1 MFSRIKF
8 PKPCSELEKDQGFP
22 HHSFDYLRST
32 DVMKCCVPSGYGGQ
46 GWGSHYGNSD
56 VLELLWEI
64 GAYDLSVGRI
74 FEGHV
79 NALLLVDTYGSDD
92 QKQRY
97 FEEAAN
103 GVLFGVWNSEFPD
116 DALILDAEGTDLILQ
131 GAKVFCSGAGH
142 VDRPIVTAEG
152 PDGRQMLILTMEDY
166 SLKEDYRYWNPLGM
180 KASVS
185 CRFDFFGI
193 AVQNHQ
199 LLGRGGDYD
208 RQPDFTGG
216 AVRFAAVQLGG
227 AEAAIQETVEYLQK
241 YGRNENPDHFRRL
254 GQLAILRERGR
265 VWLDR
270 VAKAAD
276 NRVARPSQYVH
287 YANMFRTE
295 VRNLCEEVLKLCEL
309 SVGLKGMMAPHPLE
323 RIHRDLSLCLKQP
336 GPHKALSDVGEFFAS
351 QHSYHET
358 IG

>member
-103 GVLFGVWNSEFPD
+103 GGIVRGMEQRV
-116 DALILDAEGTDLILQ
+116 
-131 GAKVFCSGAGH
+131 SG
-142 VDRPIVTAEG
+142 
-152 PDGRQMLILTMEDY
+152 
-166 SLKEDYRYWNPLGM
+166 
-180 KASVS
+180 
-185 CRFDFFGI
+185 
-193 AVQNHQ
+193 
-199 LLGRGGDYD
+199 
-208 RQPDFTGG
+208 
-216 AVRFAAVQLGG
+216 
-227 AEAAIQETVEYLQK
+227 
-241 YGRNENPDHFRRL
+241 
-254 GQLAILRERGR
+254 
-265 VWLDR
+265 
-270 VAKAAD
+270 
-276 NRVARPSQYVH
+276 
-287 YANMFRTE
+287 
-295 VRNLCEEVLKLCEL
+295 
-309 SVGLKGMMAPHPLE
+309 
-323 RIHRDLSLCLKQP
+323 
-336 GPHKALSDVGEFFAS
+336 
-351 QHSYHET
+351 
-358 IG
+358 